1 MKNNEEKSPIKYT
14 VIYGVLLVLFS
25 ISAFAFVYPKARE
38 NLERVDM
45 KGHYR
50 EYKESKRSSEI
61 RSITVP
67 LYSDTSVVYQDR
79 EIEALNRDML
89 HLALEALLLE
99 ESDVEKNKGLKSSIA
114 KKTKLIGASGDNGY
128 YFIELSKEFLKSED
142 IEKALK
148 EIHLALEYYMN
159 VKEITILSDGKT
171 FKESS
176 AKL

>member
-1 MKNNEEKSPIKYT
+1 MKSEEKSPIKYT
-14 VIYGVLLVLFS
+14 MIYSVLLLLFS
-25 ISAFAFVYPKARE
+25 IAALAFVYPRAKE

-50 EYKESKRSSEI
+50 EYKASKTNGELRTIS
-61 RSITVP
+61 VP
-67 LYSDTSVVYQDR
+67 LYSDTSIAYQDR
-79 EIEALNRDML
+79 SIEALNRDML

-99 ESDVEKNKGLKSSIA
+99 ESDTEKAKGLKSAIA
-114 KKTKLIGASGDNGY
+114 KKTKLIGASGDDGY

-142 IEKALK
+142 IEKALR
-148 EIHLALEYYMN
+148 EIHLALEYYMS

-176 AKL
+176 ARL